1 MRTRA
6 SFMDKQKGIVQQ
18 VDLRTGLDL
27 PGGRHTFVIFRDAL
41 SGLQYIRNCGE
52 VARQGLYVQLD
63 AYRAHV
69 FLDFQIVEEDEKDTG
84 ERMLLNFG
92 HTIAHALE
100 TYTHYSK
107 YSHGEAV
114 AIGMVAITRLSEKKG
129 FTKPGTAAAIK
140 ALAKQVGL
148 PTELNIGEF
157 DLDSLLAIMT
167 LDKKNLDN
175 HLKVI
180 LLKEI
185 GNSYVQNE
193 TIAFF
198 DGLEN
203 M

>member
-1 MRTRA
+1 
-6 SFMDKQKGIVQQ
+6 
-18 VDLRTGLDL
+18 
-27 PGGRHTFVIFRDAL
+27 
-41 SGLQYIRNCGE
+41 
-52 VARQGLYVQLD
+52 
-63 AYRAHV
+63 
-69 FLDFQIVEEDEKDTG
+69 
-84 ERMLLNFG
+84 MLLNFG

-100 TYTHYSK
+100 TYTNYAK

-129 FTKPGTAAAIK
+129 FTQPGTAAAIE

-148 PTELNIGEF
+148 PTELNMEEI

-167 LDKKNLDN
+167 LDKKNLDD

-185 GNSYVQNE
+185 GNSYVQDE

-198 DGLEN
+198 DDLEN

>member
-1 MRTRA
+1 MLNTL
-6 SFMDKQKGIVQQ
+6 SDHF
-18 VDLRTGLDL
+18 
-27 PGGRHTFVIFRDAL
+27 FRD
-41 SGLQYIRNCGE
+41 GLGE
-52 VARQGLYVQLD
+52 VIKYGCIKDAEFFSFLQTLHTREELMAHIEKILYTCCDIKRRV
-63 AYRAHV
+63 
-69 FLDFQIVEEDEKDTG
+69 VEEDEKDTG

-129 FTKPGTAAAIK
+129 FTKPGTAAAIE

-203 M
+203 I